1 MRDDNLTVMPSFGK
15 ENAPAPQPGGKGVA
29 STLSNIRLLDP
40 NVLPPAFTQSKQLRS
55 FYGFPDTLT
64 IDRYHVGNELQDYVV
79 AVREINP
86 SALSGNQTD
95 WINRHTVYT
104 HGNGIVMAPAN
115 TVDAIVT
122 DAGDRGGNPKYEVYD
137 LQSLAAKQGQ
147 QHTTANNGT
156 AHLDLRE
163 PRVYLSLI
171 HI

>member
-1 MRDDNLTVMPSFGK
+1 M
-15 ENAPAPQPGGKGVA
+15 
-29 STLSNIRLLDP
+29 
-40 NVLPPAFTQSKQLRS
+40 
-55 FYGFPDTLT
+55 
-64 IDRYHVGNELQDYVV
+64 GNELQDYVV

-163 PRVYLSLI
+163 PRVYYGPLI
-171 HI
+171 AKQDPDYALVKTAGDSQEYDVEGEIYTYQG